1 MLMVRRNTQP
11 MLTDLFN
18 DFFENDFANRFD
30 RSFKVLPKTNVIEE
44 ERMYNIEMMVP
55 GYKKED
61 FSLNIEND
69 TLVISAQ
76 KEQNNEEKDGKKI
89 VFREYSVQSF
99 ERSFRLSNDVDANKI
114 EASYQDGILHVTIP
128 KKAEAVVKKLI
139 KIK

>member
-1 MLMVRRNTQP
+1 MVRRNTQP